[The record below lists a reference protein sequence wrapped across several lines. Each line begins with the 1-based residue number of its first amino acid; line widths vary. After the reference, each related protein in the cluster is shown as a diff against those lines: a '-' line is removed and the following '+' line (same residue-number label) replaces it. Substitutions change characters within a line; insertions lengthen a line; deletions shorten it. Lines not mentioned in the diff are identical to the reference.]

1 MPYAVGG
8 QWQLSSGI
16 PANLVVPAGDPVK
29 FDTQIN
35 LDSTDPTIT
44 LTDGVFQFVTPGVYL
59 VEWFVVTQ
67 TALTN
72 DGIKFSLV
80 ATTGTTGTPVVYPS
94 TTSFKTGT
102 LSGSAIVDIKEVTEV
117 NPSPPPANLSFV
129 TNIQL
134 RNDTGADVS
143 LAINTDI
150 LANITI
156 TKIVPQ
162 QLDGLE
168 AILSTG
174 TSVGDGDRVAYNT
187 KYTTFASDK
196 VSLNT
201 TTDVGLF
208 TTNVAGIYIFDWSVS
223 VGGSGTLPITGIEF
237 NLRDADTPANVVGR
251 SAAPS
256 VTPQYI
262 TGTAIVSAAVGQN
275 FELVNATGADLQ
287 YDTAAIKSSM
297 RVFTVV

>member
-1 MPYAVGG
+1 MPYAIGG
-8 QWQLSSGI
+8 QWQLSSAI
-16 PANLVVPAGDPVK
+16 PANLVVPVGSPVQ
-29 FDTQIN
+29 FDTPIN
-35 LDSTDPTIT
+35 LDSTDTTIT
-44 LTDGVFQFVTPGVYL
+44 LTDGVFQFVNPGVYL

-72 DGIKFSLV
+72 EGLKFSLV
-80 ATTGTTGTPVVYPS
+80 STTGTLGTPVVYPS

-102 LSGSAIVDIKEVTEV
+102 LSGSAIVDIKAVVEGVAPDET
-117 NPSPPPANLSFV
+117 NYV
-129 TNIQL
+129 TNIKL
-134 RNDTGADVS
+134 INETGVDVS

-174 TSVGDGDRVAYNT
+174 TSLVDGARVAYDT
-187 KYTTFASDK
+187 KYSTFTSDK

-201 TTDVGLF
+201 TTDAGLF
-208 TTNVAGIYIFDWSVS
+208 TTNVAGVYIFDWSVS
-223 VGGSGTLPITGIEF
+223 IGGSTGIPLTGIRF
-237 NLRDADTPANVVGR
+237 DLRDADTPATVVGR

-262 TGTAIVSAAVGQN
+262 TGSAIVSATVGQN
-275 FELVNATGADLQ
+275 FELVNITGADIQ